1 MFRLTHTPLPVLSV
15 PLPTSAALTVCRGRN
30 GQSWWNTNT
39 VWMFQAEPC
48 GTGAVNWLAAI
59 LSRNVANRHT
69 GKQKYTEK
77 KNTVPMLTPMMKIW
91 HDTSKWKAS
100 IWKRQEKVQRTLN
113 CGSRRPP
120 RGVLLTKSCGGSSN
134 AAIIP
139 AMVWCSMQSEKTT
152 FLKSTNWHRRLPL
165 HLPFP
170 FQSKEK

>member
-39 VWMFQAEPC
+39 VWMFQTEPC

-139 AMVWCSMQSEKTT
+139 AMAVSYT
-152 FLKSTNWHRRLPL
+152 
-165 HLPFP
+165 HLRAH
-170 FQSKEK
+170 ET